1 MRNSD
6 TRAITTWIGW
16 ATGDVDSM
24 HNYKEEFAN
33 YLSERRKEDNRI
45 DLTNY
50 PNVQSLKIDFFSDEH
65 EIEDLNN
72 WLDWIKERLNPYK
85 DKLSQWSFSISSSK
99 LKYERGDLPSWKIE
113 FKESISDRFP
123 TLIQQWNEGK
133 FLDVLNDSN
142 SLLWWNN

>member
-1 MRNSD
+1 
-6 TRAITTWIGW
+6 
-16 ATGDVDSM
+16 M

-72 WLDWIKERLNPYK
+72 WLD
-85 DKLSQWSFSISSSK
+85 
-99 LKYERGDLPSWKIE
+99 
-113 FKESISDRFP
+113 
-123 TLIQQWNEGK
+123 
-133 FLDVLNDSN
+133 
-142 SLLWWNN
+142 